1 MSPGATVS
9 GTPSTV
15 SVTAKPVTCTSFDTV
30 LLRVG
35 VKMPTALAARR
46 TPKGTVARGPSLIPL
61 PTVPRSPASPRRV
74 EAVHRR
80 NAGIRR
86 AHACIVHVG
95 RLSRTSSV
103 SLIGRPSS
111 RPGVQI
117 VVLGAKGSIG
127 GAVVRRA
134 RFAGQHVRAVVR
146 PSTGQDRFPAGVEVV
161 HADLQSK
168 ESVVAAARGADL
180 VVHAANV
187 PYPDWPRLVPRFA
200 ENALTAAEAAGATLA
215 FPGNVYVY
223 GHPRSRPVTE
233 DHPQEPHTVKG
244 RLRVRIEQ
252 LFLQAHRDRRGRRL
266 LPPYPGFYRP
276 PSMAPMLPPSFHGAP
291 ARQPRRAP

>member
-1 MSPGATVS
+1 MTRNTPPGATES
-9 GTPSTV
+9 GIPSTV
-15 SVTAKPVTCTSFDTV
+15 RVTAKPVTCTSFDTV

-35 VKMPTALAARR
+35 VKMPTALAADRTTRR
-46 TPKGTVARGPSLIPL
+46 LVARGPSLVPL
-61 PTVPRSPASPRRV
+61 PIVRTSPASPRRV
-74 EAVHRR
+74 EAVPRR

-95 RLSRTSSV
+95 RFSRTSPV
-103 SLIGRPSS
+103 SLIGRPSC

-134 RFAGQHVRAVVR
+134 RFAGQQVRAVVR
-146 PSTGQDRFPAGVEVV
+146 PSTAQDRFPAGVEVV

-187 PYPDWPRLVPRFA
+187 PYPEWPRLVPRFA
-200 ENALTAAEAAGATLA
+200 ENALAAAEAAGATLA

-233 DHPQEPHTVKG
+233 DHPQA
-244 RLRVRIEQ
+244 R
-252 LFLQAHRDRRGRRL
+252 ARRREGCAWA
-266 LPPYPGFYRP
+266 
-276 PSMAPMLPPSFHGAP
+276 SS
-291 ARQPRRAP
+291 

>member
-9 GTPSTV
+9 GMPSTV

-35 VKMPTALAARR
+35 VKIPPAWAASR
-46 TPKGTVARGPSLIPL
+46 TPKRIVARGPGLIPF
-61 PTVPRSPASPRRV
+61 PIVRTPPASPRRV

-95 RLSRTSSV
+95 RLSRTFPV
-103 SLIGRPSS
+103 SLIGRPSC
-111 RPGVQI
+111 RPDVQI

-134 RFAGQHVRAVVR
+134 RFADQQVRAVVR
-146 PSTGQDRFPAGVEVV
+146 PSTGPDRFPAGVEVV

-168 ESVVAAARGADL
+168 ESVVAAAPGADP

-187 PYPDWPRLVPRFA
+187 PYPQWPPLVPPVA
-200 ENALTAAEAAGATLA
+200 EDAPAAADAAGATPA
-215 FPGNVYVY
+215 FPGNGYVY
-223 GHPRSRPVTE
+223 RPPPSPPLPE
-233 DHPQEPHTVKG
+233 NPPQEPHTEKG
-244 RLRVRIEQ
+244 RLRVRI
-252 LFLQAHRDRRGRRL
+252 
-266 LPPYPGFYRP
+266 
-276 PSMAPMLPPSFHGAP
+276 
-291 ARQPRRAP
+291 

>member
-1 MSPGATVS
+1 
-9 GTPSTV
+9 
-15 SVTAKPVTCTSFDTV
+15 
-30 LLRVG
+30 
-35 VKMPTALAARR
+35 MPTALAANR
-46 TPKGTVARGPSLIPL
+46 TTKRIVARGPSLIPL
-61 PTVPRSPASPRRV
+61 PIVRTSPASPRRV

-103 SLIGRPSS
+103 SLIGRPSC

-134 RFAGQHVRAVVR
+134 RFAGQQVRAVVR

-168 ESVVAAARGADL
+168 ESVVASALGAKL

-187 PYPDWPRLVPRFA
+187 PYPEWPRLGPRFA
-200 ENALTAAEAAGATLA
+200 ENALAAAEAAGATIA
-215 FPGNVYVY
+215 FPGNVNVN
-223 GHPRSRPVTE
+223 GHPLSPPVTE
-233 DHPQEPHTVKG
+233 NHPHEPKNG
-244 RLRVRIEQ
+244 KENKRRLIEQ
-252 LFLQAHRDRRGRRL
+252 TT
-266 LPPYPGFYRP
+266 
-276 PSMAPMLPPSFHGAP
+276 
-291 ARQPRRAP
+291 